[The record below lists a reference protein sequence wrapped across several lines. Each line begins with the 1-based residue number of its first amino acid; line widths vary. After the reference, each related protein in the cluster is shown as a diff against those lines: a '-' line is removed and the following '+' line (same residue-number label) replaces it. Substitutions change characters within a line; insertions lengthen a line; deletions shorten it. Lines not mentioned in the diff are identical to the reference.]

1 MAFRFGLNTVLK
13 HRQRVEEIAQREFVE
28 AQTAVDECLNAI
40 EAMYQRMDEV
50 REEISAAQRK
60 GDAHHLQ
67 QILEMEKFLDG
78 QKIRVERMRL
88 KARELLVIAEE
99 KHEALIEAAREK
111 KILAKLKEKRF
122 AEYKERLSRIEYK
135 EMDDLTNMRTA
146 RRKA

>member
-13 HRQRVEEIAQREFVE
+13 HRQRMEDVAQREFAE
-28 AQTAVDECLNAI
+28 AQAAVDECLRTI

-50 REEISAAQRK
+50 REEIQAAQQK
-60 GDAHHLQ
+60 GDGHHLQ
-67 QILEMEKFLDG
+67 QIHDMETFLSG
-78 QKIRVERMRL
+78 QKVRIDRLRL

-99 KHEALIEAAREK
+99 KQEILIEAAREK
-111 KILAKLKEKRF
+111 KILAKLKDKRF
-122 AEYKERLSRIEYK
+122 AEYKERLSRLENK